1 MAAGEKPYRVY
12 RGGRTKGKVPLE
24 RRPEPRRPR
33 RGSGGDGAGP
43 ARRSLGAPRRRWSW
57 RRRILVTLGVLL
69 LVLIAWGVA
78 GWLSVR
84 SGVKEANG
92 RLPAGA
98 RSTLAPQDG
107 LLLSSSTNILL
118 LGTDHSSHAQ
128 RSGLRHSD
136 SILLLHT
143 DPDRHRLAYLS
154 IPRDLRVSIPGYG
167 EDKINAA
174 MQIGGPSLAIRTVSA
189 FTGLPVNHVVIVDF
203 GQFVDLVDAVGG
215 IDVDVPAPILSD
227 KFDCPYSAARCQT
240 WRGWRFEKGRQHLDA
255 RRALIYSRIR
265 VNQLNPGESDLTRG
279 ERQQQVL
286 QALTSKLV
294 STGTFFRLPFVGA
307 DLIKPIATDLSAW
320 QLTQLGWVRFRASDG
335 RTLHCRLGGEDF
347 GNGYLSSSPHNRG
360 VISMVTGDSAPQP
373 PPPGSGPF
381 GPGCVVGSAHF
392 K

>member
-12 RGGRTKGKVPLE
+12 RGGRAKGTVPLD
-24 RRPEPRRPR
+24 RRAEPRRPR
-33 RGSGGDGAGP
+33 RGGADGRPPGAGI
-43 ARRSLGAPRRRWSW
+43 ARRPRRHWST
-57 RRRILVTLGVLL
+57 RRKILVVLGVVVLA
-69 LVLIAWGVA
+69 LVAWAVA

-84 SGVKEANG
+84 SGVEKANA
-92 RLPAGA
+92 RLPAGTGAALA
-98 RSTLAPQDG
+98 RQDG
-107 LLLSSSTNILL
+107 LLLSNPTNILL
-118 LGTDHSSHAQ
+118 LGTDHSLIAE
-128 RSGLRHSD
+128 RTGLRHSD
-136 SILLLHT
+136 SILLLRT

-154 IPRDLRVSIPGYG
+154 IPRDLRVPIPGHG

-174 MQIGGPSLAIRTVSA
+174 MQIGGPALALRTVSA

-203 GQFVDLVDAVGG
+203 VQFVDLIDAVGG

-227 KFDCPYSAARCQT
+227 RFDCPYTAERCTT
-240 WRGWRFEKGRQHLDA
+240 WRGWRFEKGRQHMDA
-255 RRALIYSRIR
+255 HRALIYSRIR
-265 VNQLNPGESDLTRG
+265 VNQLNPAESDLTRG

-294 STGTFFRLPFVGA
+294 GAGTFFRLPFVGS
-307 DLIKPIATDLSAW
+307 DLVQPIATDLSAW
-320 QLTQLGWVRFRASDG
+320 QLTQLAWVRFRASG
-335 RTLHCRLGGEDF
+335 SHTLHCRLGGEDF

-392 K
+392 R